1 MSNFLLECKFYKTII
16 FNWRINLMDNTIVY
30 IKCKVG
36 ADPLEI
42 AYNSFDEKC
51 TRYYNLDDDDVE
63 SLNDIDKHE
72 EHFIVFVEY
81 SDLIIKK
88 MLLGTFKWN
97 SNTPPNKDSLK
108 YSITRII
115 ESEIIISNIA
125 KLSELDLNK
134 DFNMGKYT
142 FFEKSDYISSQI
154 SFILSDYFTPD
165 KKKKTYSSLP
175 SEDGLSKLAQKNE
188 YCKRYY
194 NYRPSDERRSEFQRD
209 YERILHSKAFRRMV
223 DKAQVF
229 SASKGDYYRTRM
241 THTQVVAQIA
251 GAISDALG
259 LNYYLTQAIAI
270 GHDIGHTP
278 FGHQGERTLNKILTG
293 EIPII
298 KNKDLF
304 NDDFGGFKHNYQSI
318 RVATKLEE
326 EYAGIY
332 GIDLS
337 FQTLEGIV
345 KHTIID
351 DSKYKLEDFCDY
363 ESCKD
368 LLSFDCYIPT
378 TLEGQVVALA
388 DEIAQR
394 GHDLDDALE
403 SGFITIDELKS
414 MLSIKKTHKFIE
426 LFNNV
431 EKELRTI
438 KNNNRRFS
446 DEASIKNNMIVSGI
460 ISFFI
465 NDIIDNSLSGIED
478 YISNNLDEFNDNE
491 HCIKKQLVQFSEK
504 AADICKYIEI
514 IVTNKVINSSEIAMF
529 DSNAETIVA
538 GLFKAYYNNPKLLHK
553 GTLIRI
559 MNEFKRETYNVI
571 DFTNSNYGVV
581 SEELN
586 TIVHADLSDSLQFD
600 DNKKK
605 EYAYKRRMLVRAICD
620 YISGMTDSY
629 AISEYGKIV
638 K

>member
-1 MSNFLLECKFYKTII
+1 
-16 FNWRINLMDNTIVY
+16 MDNTIVY
-30 IKCKVG
+30 IKCKKG
-36 ADPLEI
+36 AEPLKK
-42 AYNSFDEKC
+42 AYDSFTEKKEK
-51 TRYYNLDDDDVE
+51 YYNLDDQDLIC
-63 SLNDIDKHE
+63 LNDIDKDE
-72 EHFIVFVEY
+72 KHFIVFVEY
-81 SDLIIKK
+81 SGSIIQK
-88 MLLGTFKWN
+88 MLIGSFKWN
-97 SNTPPNKDSLK
+97 FNASPDKDSLK
-108 YSITRII
+108 YKITRII
-115 ESEIIISNIA
+115 ESEIIIRNIA
-125 KLSELDLNK
+125 KLSELNLDK
-134 DFNMGKYT
+134 DFSDGKYT

-154 SFILSDYFTPD
+154 CFILSDCFTPD
-165 KKKKTYSSLP
+165 KQKKTYSILH

-194 NYRPSDERRSEFQRD
+194 NYRQIDERRSEFQRD

-278 FGHQGERTLNKILTG
+278 FGHQGERTINKILTG

-298 KNKDLF
+298 KNQDLF
-304 NDDFGGFKHNYQSI
+304 YDNFGGFKHNYQSI

-345 KHTIID
+345 KHTKID
-351 DSKYKLEDFCDY
+351 VSKYQLEDFCDY
-363 ESCKD
+363 ESCNE
-368 LLSFDCYIPT
+368 LLHFDCIIPT

-414 MLSIKKTHKFIE
+414 MLSIKKTHKFID
-426 LFNNV
+426 LFDKV
-431 EKELRTI
+431 EEELRT
-438 KNNNRRFS
+438 NNNRRFS
-446 DEASIKNNMIVSGI
+446 DENSVKNNMIVSGI
-460 ISFFI
+460 ISYFI
-465 NDIIDNSLSGIED
+465 NDIIDNSSSKMDE
-478 YISNNLDEFNDNE
+478 YISNKLDEFNDNG
-491 HCIKKQLVQFSEK
+491 HCVKEKLVQFSEE
-504 AADICKYIEI
+504 ADDICKYIEI

-559 MNEFKRETYNVI
+559 MNEFKRQTYNVI
-571 DFTNSNYGVV
+571 DFTNSNYVV
-581 SEELN
+581 VGDELN
-586 TIVHADLSDSLQFD
+586 IIVNADLRDSSQFD

-605 EYAYKRRMLVRAICD
+605 EYVYKRRMIVRAICD